1 MSATTFAAP
10 RISTIS
16 RAIPTARR
24 AWRPSP
30 VILRAPAKATVISS
44 LNWAGWLILLALPA
58 LILFWATRPT
68 PQERRVQAELQE
80 LERQEAGALTAIGI
94 RP

>member
-1 MSATTFAAP
+1 
-10 RISTIS
+10 
-16 RAIPTARR
+16 
-24 AWRPSP
+24 
-30 VILRAPAKATVISS
+30 VIRS
-44 LNWAGWLILLALPA
+44 LNWAGWLALLALPV
-58 LILFWATRPT
+58 LIMFWATRPT